1 MYLITTRLDCF
12 HASYKDIYS
21 TSETEDDL
29 QNAIIKTKTY
39 KIAFT
44 HSNQQTNWLANEC

>member
-12 HASYKDIYS
+12 HASYIDLYT

-39 KIAFT
+39 KIAHKMT
-44 HSNQQTNWLANEC
+44 HQSKHC